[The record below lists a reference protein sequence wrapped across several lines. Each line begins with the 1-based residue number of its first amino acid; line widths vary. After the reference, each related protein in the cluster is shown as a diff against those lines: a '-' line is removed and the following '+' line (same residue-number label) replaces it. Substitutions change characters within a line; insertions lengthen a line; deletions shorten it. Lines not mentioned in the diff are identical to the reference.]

1 MKRPTRRLGA
11 ALLATAVTLAPA
23 ALANGRFPR
32 AERLIE
38 HPSDPN
44 QLVLGATYGLLVTRD
59 RGANWHFVC
68 EASFA
73 HDPSY
78 MGDPLLDYL
87 GDGSLIVGVQTSM
100 SVSSDQACDW
110 IPTLREADAFL
121 VDHAVAKSNRS
132 TVVAAAAVSTGG
144 MVKSTLRESLDGRF
158 AEVVTHATACSVDH
172 TANSNSGGPASLG
185 EARSTGADGNAPFC
199 PAQPTAYP
207 SASAFSRTRTS
218 LVTTTINGG
227 GSPSNSVVAR
237 CTASSVRI
245 GSTGNGLRTRARTAS
260 VTPTR

>member
-1 MKRPTRRLGA
+1 MA
-11 ALLATAVTLAPA
+11 MAVTLAPA
-23 ALANGRFPR
+23 ARANGRFPR

-73 HDPSY
+73 HEPSY

-87 GDGSLIVGVQTSM
+87 GDGSLIVGVQSSM

-132 TVVAAAAVSTGG
+132 TIVAATTISTGG
-144 MVKSTLRESLDGRF
+144 MMKSTLRESLDAGR
-158 AEVVTHATACSVDH
+158 T
-172 TANSNSGGPASLG
+172 
-185 EARSTGADGNAPFC
+185 
-199 PAQPTAYP
+199 
-207 SASAFSRTRTS
+207 
-218 LVTTTINGG
+218 
-227 GSPSNSVVAR
+227 
-237 CTASSVRI
+237 
-245 GSTGNGLRTRARTAS
+245 
-260 VTPTR
+260 